1 MQGLVTKYYKKHGK
15 NSYGFIQAYD
25 GESYYF
31 NSNSILSEVHE
42 GLEVSFRGKKNGKG
56 FIAFDVKACE

>member
-1 MQGLVTKYYKKHGK
+1 MQGLVTKYYKKHGR

-31 NSNSILSEVHE
+31 NSKTLLSEVRE
-42 GLEVSFRGKKNGKG
+42 GLEVSFRGKRNDKG
-56 FIAFDVKACE
+56 FIAYDVKAVD